1 VYKGLFTTTQRK
13 KKQNQPVDTAPTT
26 HKKPHNNVNTL
37 ERFIF
42 SAYANMHRW
51 RMITVRRDVVPQG
64 TEPQTENTFEVKNMA
79 YKYIAEEWA
88 KPEKSFVE
96 ELMRQRLIQWRKEPT
111 VNRVERPLRLDRA
124 RKLGYKAKQGF
135 VIARVSV
142 RRGNLRKLRPVSGRR
157 PKRMGVKKFK
167 PAKSLR
173 LIAEERTARKFPNLE
188 VLNSY
193 WVGEDG
199 RSKWFEVILVDPH
212 SPSIVNDNDIN
223 WITEPQHKRRVFR
236 SLTSAGKKIRSLRN
250 KGTGAE
256 KVRPSKRKVPKG
268 EHH

>member
-1 VYKGLFTTTQRK
+1 
-13 KKQNQPVDTAPTT
+13 
-26 HKKPHNNVNTL
+26 
-37 ERFIF
+37 
-42 SAYANMHRW
+42 
-51 RMITVRRDVVPQG
+51 
-64 TEPQTENTFEVKNMA
+64 VKNMA
-79 YKYIAEEWA
+79 YKYMAEEWA

-96 ELMRQRLIQWRKEPT
+96 ELMRQRLIEWRKQNT
-111 VNRVERPLRLDRA
+111 VTRIERPTRLDRA

-135 VIARVSV
+135 VMARTKV
-142 RRGNLRKLRPVSGRR
+142 RRGNMRKLRPRSGRR

-199 RSKWFEVILVDPH
+199 RSKWFEVILVDTN
-212 SPSIVNDNDIN
+212 SPSIKSDKAIN

-250 KGTGAE
+250 KGMGAE

-268 EHH
+268 EH